1 VKPGIPTRFLP
12 VAVLLPALAFPQ
24 GALACA
30 ACFGRSDSPMAEGMN
45 MGILS
50 LLIIVMAVLA
60 GIASFFIYLMV
71 RSARLAGTAPAPARI
86 PPTAAQSTP

>member
-1 VKPGIPTRFLP
+1 
-12 VAVLLPALAFPQ
+12 
-24 GALACA
+24 
-30 ACFGRSDSPMAEGMN
+30 MAEGMN

-71 RSARLAGTAPAPARI
+71 RSARLAGAAPAPGRI
-86 PPTAAQSTP
+86 PPVAAQSTP